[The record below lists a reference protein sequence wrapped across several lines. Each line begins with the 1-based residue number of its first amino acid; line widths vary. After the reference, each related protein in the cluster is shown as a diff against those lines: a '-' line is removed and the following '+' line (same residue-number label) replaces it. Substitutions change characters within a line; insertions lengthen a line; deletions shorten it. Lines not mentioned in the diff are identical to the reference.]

1 MQDKLTQIKNFA
13 DNAHGSQMRKY
24 SNERYI
30 VHPIR
35 VMQLCEP
42 YTNQIEVL
50 AAALLHDV
58 LEDTPITE
66 VELTEFLQEILTN
79 EQTQKTIQLVVE
91 LTDVYTK
98 ENYPQWNR
106 NYRKTLETERI
117 KNISA
122 DAQTIKYA
130 DILDNAHEITR
141 SDPHF
146 APRFLKECLQILNVA
161 SKGNETLYQLAQYKL
176 LKELRKN

>member
-1 MQDKLTQIKNFA
+1 
-13 DNAHGSQMRKY
+13 
-24 SNERYI
+24 
-30 VHPIR
+30 
-35 VMQLCEP
+35 MQLCEP
-42 YTNQIEVL
+42 YTNQVEAL

-66 VELTEFLQEILTN
+66 VELTEFLQGILTN

-141 SDPHF
+141 SRSEEHTS
-146 APRFLKECLQILNVA
+146 ELQ
-161 SKGNETLYQLAQYKL
+161 S
-176 LKELRKN
+176 R